1 MEEKKTPKP
10 RGGKR
15 EGAGRKPLDGIG
27 AQHIAFR
34 IRKDYLAIIDTHYK
48 HRAQFINEA
57 IRAKLRREGLL

>member
-27 AQHIAFR
+27 TQHIALR
-34 IRKDYLAIIDTHYK
+34 IRKDYIALIDMHFK
-48 HRAQFINEA
+48 SRAQFINEA